1 MKLKVMDTD
10 SPDIAVLESINEEA
24 IPACERNSLE
34 DLINTGAT
42 VIGIYTD
49 EPVGFMVIREF
60 GTLIYLAYL
69 AIRQDL
75 RSNGFGGI
83 AVRDLIS
90 AFPENMIVVEYE
102 AIDPLSADN
111 DINIR
116 RKNFY
121 LRNGF
126 SETGY
131 FTFYDNTEFEIGCTG
146 KDFDIDVFGK
156 FTEYLSNIVSDH
168 IPKPYKKQSV

>member
-24 IPACERNSLE
+24 IPSCERNSLE

-102 AIDPLSADN
+102 AIDPCLL
-111 DINIR
+111 ITI
-116 RKNFY
+116 
-121 LRNGF
+121 
-126 SETGY
+126 
-131 FTFYDNTEFEIGCTG
+131 
-146 KDFDIDVFGK
+146 
-156 FTEYLSNIVSDH
+156 
-168 IPKPYKKQSV
+168 

>member
-1 MKLKVMDTD
+1 
-10 SPDIAVLESINEEA
+10 
-24 IPACERNSLE
+24 
-34 DLINTGAT
+34 
-42 VIGIYTD
+42 
-49 EPVGFMVIREF
+49 MVIREF

-131 FTFYDNTEFEIGCTG
+131 FTFYDNTEFEIGCAG

-168 IPKPYKKQSV
+168 IPKPYK